1 MGLNSNGEI
10 QWLGGSP
17 VEVRGG
23 PTNVVRGVITLIR
36 LSELRFVSVICE
48 V

>member
-1 MGLNSNGEI
+1 MAGWKS
-10 QWLGGSP
+10 GGS
-17 VEVRGG
+17 EWRYITRGG